1 MLTHM
6 YLNVQENHQVNLINI
21 DMKITLSENEIY
33 DETSEYEALGI
44 SEEKWYIPTIHLY
57 FNDDLTFA

>member
-6 YLNVQENHQVNLINI
+6 YLNVQENQQVNLINL